1 MLNTSMNFIPHYEDY
16 KPASENEEEANK
28 PEWSQKVTFPLK
40 PDVYNYMQNQEM
52 SLGTVSPDKEDV
64 SGTGKHKEDEGAVAF
79 SHEQAMYMFYLA
91 IGSFG
96 ISPSQFKKFAD
107 DIEAGNIVEPHPL
120 R

>member
-1 MLNTSMNFIPHYEDY
+1 MDKLPHYKEY
-16 KPASENEEEANK
+16 NLASENEEEANK
-28 PEWSQKVTFPLK
+28 PKWTQKVTFPLK

-52 SLGTVSPDKEDV
+52 APGTTRPGKEDV
-64 SGTGKHKEDEGAVAF
+64 SGTGKHKEDEGVVAF

-107 DIEAGNIVEPHPL
+107 DIEAGNIMEPRPL